1 VETGYLNALKFG
13 TQKGTTVSL
22 DMCMDLEM
30 SICNHIGAQIF
41 HRTQELEQKQLGLF
55 VIP

>member
-1 VETGYLNALKFG
+1 METGYLNALKFG